1 MRQLFVHK
9 VSISTSRRAAA
20 LPFIGYKV
28 VCTLFL
34 KKFFFTF
41 TKKFAFFFFSSLFL
55 GFQRS
60 GYTYM
65 GIYKRKD
72 FLSPHVLKE
81 GEREGGTHISRIVTF
96 CRDLSQ
102 FVLYMRNGKSPVGG
116 AT

>member
-1 MRQLFVHK
+1 MRQLFAHK

-34 KKFFFTF
+34 KKNFFTF
-41 TKKFAFFFFSSLFL
+41 TEKFAFFFFFSLFL

-72 FLSPHVLKE
+72 FSSPHVLKE
-81 GEREGGTHISRIVTF
+81 GEREGGTYISRIITF

-102 FVLYMRNGKSPVGG
+102 FVLYI
-116 AT
+116 T